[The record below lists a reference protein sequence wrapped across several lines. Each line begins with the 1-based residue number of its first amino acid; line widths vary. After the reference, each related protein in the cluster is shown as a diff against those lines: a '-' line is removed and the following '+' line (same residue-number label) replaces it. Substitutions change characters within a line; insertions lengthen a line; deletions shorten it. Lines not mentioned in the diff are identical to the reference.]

1 MSEPRQISTAD
12 HTSSALQA
20 WQAPTQQ
27 AAFRQLLDA
36 FSYPGRRVELNTEE
50 DALVLVLATLL
61 DGGVTLADPQGLVS
75 ADDQRRLG
83 VMTVNPEQAQY
94 VVMSGE
100 HVPDFK
106 PALGTLESPEQGA
119 TLILRV
125 SSLGSDGCLR
135 LSGPGIESETTL
147 SVNGIDPAWWALRSS
162 WNGAFPLGIDLI
174 LVAGNQVVALPRTT
188 RIQGAD

>member
-1 MSEPRQISTAD
+1 MSEPRQICTVENKST
-12 HTSSALQA
+12 ALQA
-20 WQAPTQQ
+20 WQVPTQQ
-27 AAFRQLLDA
+27 AAFRLLLEA
-36 FSYPGRRVELNTEE
+36 FSYPGRRIELNTEG

-83 VMTVNPEQAQY
+83 VTTVSPEQAQY
-94 VVMSGE
+94 VVMSGD

-119 TLILRV
+119 TLILKV
-125 SSLGSDGCLR
+125 DSLGSDGCLR
-135 LSGPGIESETTL
+135 LSGPGIESESWL
-147 SVNGIDPAWWALRSS
+147 SVSGIDPAWWARRNS

>member
-1 MSEPRQISTAD
+1 MSEPRRIFTVDHAPST
-12 HTSSALQA
+12 LQA

-36 FSYPGRRVELNTEE
+36 FSYPGRRVELNTKE

-94 VVMSGE
+94 VVMSGD
-100 HVPDFK
+100 HVPDFQ
-106 PALGTLESPEQGA
+106 PVLGTLESPEQGA
-119 TLILRV
+119 TLILKV
-125 SSLGSDGCLR
+125 DSLGGDDCLR
-135 LSGPGIESETTL
+135 LSGPGIEIETAL
-147 SVNGIDPAWWALRSS
+147 SVSGIDPAWWALRSS